1 MRTTVDL
8 PDELL
13 LEVQRIAREQKRT
26 VRSVMEEALRA
37 TIARYQQAQAF
48 ELPDASVG
56 GNGLQP
62 GVRDADW
69 EELRTAAYGTRL

>member
-26 VRSVMEEALRA
+26 MRSVMEEALRGA
-37 TIARYQQAQAF
+37 IDKYRRAEAF
-48 ELPDASVG
+48 ELPDESVD

-62 GVRDADW
+62 AFSDADW
-69 EELRTAAYGTRL
+69 EDLRAAAYGNRL

>member
-26 VRSVMEEALRA
+26 MRSVMEEALRA
-37 TIARYQQAQAF
+37 AIDKYQRAEAF
-48 ELPDASVG
+48 ELPDASVD

-62 GVRDADW
+62 AFRDADW
-69 EELRTAAYGTRL
+69 EDLRAAAYGNRL

>member
-13 LEVQRIAREQKRT
+13 LEMQRIAREQNRT
-26 VRSVMEEALRA
+26 MRSVMEEALRA
-37 TIARYQQAQAF
+37 TIAKYQQAQAF

-62 GVRDADW
+62 AFRDADW
-69 EELRTAAYGTRL
+69 DELRGAAYGNRL

>member
-26 VRSVMEEALRA
+26 MRSVMEEALRA
-37 TIARYQQAQAF
+37 TIDKYQRAQAF
-48 ELPDASVG
+48 ELPDASVD
-56 GNGLQP
+56 GNGPQP
-62 GVRDADW
+62 AFRDAGW
-69 EELRTAAYGTRL
+69 EDLRSAAYGNRL